1 MDIHLAMLVIAR
13 RAIAY
18 YWSVNVDVY
27 MIGYVSGLRSKSR
40 IVDGIYSW
48 SIISN

>member
-1 MDIHLAMLVIAR
+1 MDIHLAMLVIAQ

-40 IVDGIYSW
+40 IVGSFY
-48 SIISN
+48 N